1 MTFSPLLFAISM
13 SQANSPDLAHFL
25 PPASPLA
32 GVDGAASHWTNPA
45 NLGFDPDESHS
56 TMLEGPLDLSD
67 WTVASAFGV
76 GDLSGGLIHRRYSNG
91 DRWWSAG
98 LAQGFRIS
106 DSFRFGAQS
115 QWNWGADRDGFF
127 GMDFGLSYRPNSWFG
142 LGAVAR
148 NAIGDTS
155 ETPKSFNTGLVVRP
169 LGDRLYLG
177 ADYRVL
183 ASSDSMWTGI
193 TTGSIVLQPYRG
205 LRLRGQF
212 DDQKN
217 WGVGIEL
224 QGNAGAS
231 GIFSSGLGERLTYSL
246 TAGLPGQAIQSGRS
260 SEEVPL
266 YKMGGR
272 YEYEPTEGFFGDK
285 DVSYLELLQRLRNSA
300 DDPNVQVIA
309 LNTEGM
315 AFSYAQLQEI
325 HGILTDAKTK
335 GKKLVVYVGEW
346 AGLKDYYIASLC
358 DRVAMHPGGNLIFT
372 GIGIE
377 RLYFAGTLA
386 LAGISPEFSKQGD
399 YKSAVETY
407 TRTGASEKATEQT
420 EALLDDLWTSLV
432 AGIAYARGLSE
443 EAVTEAI
450 DAGPMTASQAIEGGW
465 VDELV
470 FRTDFK
476 SVVKQLQGNMT
487 KFNDSAGSTSKNQSG
502 WERPDS
508 IGVVT
513 ISGPIVAG
521 KSSRAGFLGGGNA
534 GAATISAALRSV
546 KKRDD
551 IKAVV
556 LRVDSPG
563 GSATASEDIWKAV
576 TEVQESGKPVVV
588 SMGGVAASGGYY
600 VAASADA
607 ILAEPTTIT
616 GSIGAF
622 AGRFTFQGLYEKLG
636 ITTELSGRGRM
647 ANMFSISKPMD
658 PMEWER
664 FDALAQDVYRRFV
677 EKVAEGRGMSVE
689 AVEAVA
695 SGRVWSG
702 EDALEQGLVDQ
713 LGGFEEAIALA
724 AEKAEIQ
731 EGYRTISISTDLRE
745 ELKDEIIRNL
755 GVKSELSDS
764 LPAPVLDMMRYEWLL
779 NEHLFMMLPYQLTVY

>member
-1 MTFSPLLFAISM
+1 
-13 SQANSPDLAHFL
+13 
-25 PPASPLA
+25 
-32 GVDGAASHWTNPA
+32 
-45 NLGFDPDESHS
+45 
-56 TMLEGPLDLSD
+56 
-67 WTVASAFGV
+67 
-76 GDLSGGLIHRRYSNG
+76 
-91 DRWWSAG
+91 
-98 LAQGFRIS
+98 
-106 DSFRFGAQS
+106 
-115 QWNWGADRDGFF
+115 
-127 GMDFGLSYRPNSWFG
+127 
-142 LGAVAR
+142 
-148 NAIGDTS
+148 
-155 ETPKSFNTGLVVRP
+155 
-169 LGDRLYLG
+169 
-177 ADYRVL
+177 
-183 ASSDSMWTGI
+183 
-193 TTGSIVLQPYRG
+193 
-205 LRLRGQF
+205 
-212 DDQKN
+212 
-217 WGVGIEL
+217 
-224 QGNAGAS
+224 
-231 GIFSSGLGERLTYSL
+231 
-246 TAGLPGQAIQSGRS
+246 
-260 SEEVPL
+260 
-266 YKMGGR
+266 
-272 YEYEPTEGFFGDK
+272 
-285 DVSYLELLQRLRNSA
+285 
-300 DDPNVQVIA
+300 
-309 LNTEGM
+309 
-315 AFSYAQLQEI
+315 
-325 HGILTDAKTK
+325 
-335 GKKLVVYVGEW
+335 
-346 AGLKDYYIASLC
+346 
-358 DRVAMHPGGNLIFT
+358 
-372 GIGIE
+372 
-377 RLYFAGTLA
+377 
-386 LAGISPEFSKQGD
+386 
-399 YKSAVETY
+399 
-407 TRTGASEKATEQT
+407 
-420 EALLDDLWTSLV
+420 
-432 AGIAYARGLSE
+432 
-443 EAVTEAI
+443 
-450 DAGPMTASQAIEGGW
+450 
-465 VDELV
+465 
-470 FRTDFK
+470 
-476 SVVKQLQGNMT
+476 MT

-702 EDALEQGLVDQ
+702 EDALEKGLIDQ

-724 AEKAEIQ
+724 AEKAEMQ
-731 EGYRTISISTDLRE
+731 EDYRTLSISTDLRA